1 MSLNPLSG
9 APNYRLQIKESAA
22 KELESVGTKK
32 DRNRIASRIQA
43 LAEDPRP
50 PGSEKLAGEE
60 NKYRI
65 RQGNYRVVYSVNDRR
80 KTVLIVKI
88 GDRKDV
94 YR

>member
-1 MSLNPLSG
+1 MSSNPLSG
-9 APNYRLQIKESAA
+9 APNYKLQIKDSAA

-32 DRNRIASRIQA
+32 DRKRIASRIQA
-43 LAEDPRP
+43 LATDPRP

-65 RQGNYRVVYSVNDRR
+65 RQGNYRVVYSVDDRR
-80 KTVLIVKI
+80 RTVLIVRI
-88 GDRKDV
+88 GNRKEV